1 MNELM
6 QEPLRCPKCGLSCE
20 ETDNYCRH
28 CGRALKPGRNFFNSH
43 TGIILLALVV
53 GPFALPLVWTSKRI
67 GMVAKILYSVVLLA
81 MGYYLI
87 KACVQIYQLTFQ
99 MMQGMMGGF

>member
-1 MNELM
+1 MNLL
-6 QEPLRCPKCGLSCE
+6 QCPKCGLSIE
-20 ETDNYCRH
+20 EADNFCRH
-28 CGRALKPGRNFFNSH
+28 CGRSLKPGRTFFNSH

-67 GMVAKILYSVVLLA
+67 GLTAKIIYTLVLLV

-87 KACVQIYQLTFQ
+87 KMCIQIYQFTFQ
-99 MMQGMMGGF
+99 MMQAMLGGGF